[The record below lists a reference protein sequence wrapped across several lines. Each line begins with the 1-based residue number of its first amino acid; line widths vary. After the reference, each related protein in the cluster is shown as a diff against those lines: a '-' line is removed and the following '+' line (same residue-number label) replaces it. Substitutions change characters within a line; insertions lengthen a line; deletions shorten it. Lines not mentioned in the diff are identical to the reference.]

1 MGILRRVSARIYVF
15 SPTDAAEDT
24 YTRLQEHGCEVVV
37 APRPW
42 VSPMA
47 PTDAELIAG
56 TSGAQAL
63 VGSMIYNTTISD
75 RVLASSDSLRIV
87 AKYSI
92 GCEDVDID
100 AATERGILV
109 TYGPTE
115 SNWGGVGE
123 GTLTHMLV
131 MLKKVRER
139 DRHLKSGGAWRDP
152 ALTGTYVGARHSD
165 GYAGITIGIVG
176 LGRVGTR
183 VADLLRPW
191 NARLIGCDPYVA
203 DAHFAQHGVQRV
215 DLPTLLAES
224 DVVTLHVF
232 LNTETRHLI
241 GAAELARMKPTAL
254 LLNASRGGVVDE
266 SALVEALQTERI
278 AGAGLD
284 VFEREPL
291 PLDSPLRKLG
301 DRVLLSPHMITHNV
315 GSGVGPAIGL
325 ATEAVL
331 AALRGEVPDRD
342 LIFNPEVIPAWQ
354 ARFAGHDILTQAV
367 ARA

>member
-1 MGILRRVSARIYVF
+1 VYVF
-15 SPTDAAEDT
+15 SPIDAAAET
-24 YTRLQEHGCEVVV
+24 YRRLQQEQGCEIIV

-47 PTDAELIAG
+47 PTDEELVAG
-56 TSGAQAL
+56 ARDSDVL
-63 VGSMIYNTTISD
+63 VGSMIYNTTLSA
-75 RVLASSDSLRIV
+75 RVFDSSANLRIV

-92 GCEDVDID
+92 GCEDVDVE

-109 TYGPTE
+109 THGPTE
-115 SNWGGVGE
+115 SNWGGVAE
-123 GTLTHMLV
+123 GTLTNMLV
-131 MLKKVRER
+131 LLKKVRER
-139 DRHLKSGGAWRDP
+139 DTYLKSGGAWRDP
-152 ALTGTYVGARHSD
+152 SLQGTYVGARSSD

-191 NARLIGCDPYVA
+191 KARVLACDPYVQ
-203 DAHFAQHGVQRV
+203 DSHFAAHGVQRV

-232 LNTETRHLI
+232 LNRHTRHLM
-241 GAAELARMKPTAL
+241 GGAELARMKPSAI

-266 SALVEALQTERI
+266 AALIAALQAERI

-291 PLDSPLRKLG
+291 PLDSPLRALG
-301 DRVLLSPHMITHNV
+301 NRVVLSPHMITNNV
-315 GSGVGPAIGL
+315 GSGIGPAINL
-325 ATEAVL
+325 ATEAIL
-331 AALRGEVPDRD
+331 TALRGEVPDREI
-342 LIFNPEVIPAWQ
+342 IFNPEVIPAWQ
-354 ARFAGHDILTQAV
+354 ARFAGRDVLAQTA